1 MARPITFDRFEV
13 GLDLRKGP
21 SVSDANRLRELKN
34 AYVTTGKVV
43 RKRPGLIRI
52 ATLEPG
58 TKGLVAGLGKL
69 NTFYESGSVTH
80 ANALFQANQVA
91 HPTDSQPVARIH
103 KGDVFEGYLYVSVEY
118 ADGSIWHH
126 YLDGALPSHI
136 TDANCPQSAAWIKMS
151 SKIWAPDGDV
161 VRFSAT
167 SMPRDWTTAED
178 AGFLS
183 TGLQQTG
190 ALEALAL
197 GQQDRDLVV
206 YFQDSAQIWV
216 PDPDPA
222 LHVFKKPINGVGT
235 RYPRSVNNVSG
246 DSYFLSDFGF
256 RSISMRGATDNLTDV
271 DVGSP
276 IDARVKPLLTAG
288 IDPVSTYYAG
298 GGQYWCAIG
307 SSIFAYTFSRTMK
320 ISAWSEYTLGVSVDD
335 FATLG
340 GKLYI
345 RSGDDVYQVDDA
357 VFTDDGTSYEM
368 VMEMP
373 YLDFKLPGV
382 MKQIVGVDAVIQG
395 DADLQLRWDP
405 RDPDLI
411 TDKIPLAGDTRP
423 GSMTPVEVMATAVA
437 PVITSTSN
445 QAVQIDSLTFYY
457 ETLGVT

>member
-1 MARPITFDRFEV
+1 MTKAITFDRFEV

-21 SVSDANRLRELKN
+21 SVSDANRLRQLKN

-43 RKRPGLIRI
+43 RKRPGLRKV
-52 ATLEPG
+52 ATLEAG

-69 NTFYESGSVTH
+69 NTFYESGSITH
-80 ANALFQANQVA
+80 ADPLFQAHQVA
-91 HPTDSQPVARIH
+91 HPSSSRAVARIH
-103 KGDVFEGYLYVSVEY
+103 KGDVFEGFLYVSVEY

-126 YLDGALPSHI
+126 YLDGVSPSHI
-136 TDANCPQSAAWIKMS
+136 TDANCPQTASWIKMS
-151 SKIWAPDGDV
+151 SKIWAVDGDV

-167 SMPRDWTTAED
+167 SLPRDWTTAED
-178 AGFLS
+178 AGFLP

-197 GQQDRDLVV
+197 GQQERDLVV
-206 YFQDSAQIWV
+206 YFADSAQIWV

-235 RYPRSVNNVSG
+235 RWPRSVNNVSG
-246 DSYFLSDFGF
+246 DSFFLSDYGF

-276 IDARVKPLLTAG
+276 IDAIVTPLLTSG
-288 IDPVSTYYAG
+288 IDPVSAYYAG

-307 SSIFAYTFSRTMK
+307 STIFTYTFSRTMK
-320 ISAWSEYTLGVSVDD
+320 ISAWAQYDIGVPIDD
-335 FATLG
+335 MAELG

-345 RSGDDVYQVDDA
+345 RSGDDIYQVDES
-357 VFTDDGTSYEM
+357 VHTDDGAAYEM

-373 YLDFKLPGV
+373 FLDFKLPGV

-395 DADLQLRWDP
+395 EAELQLRWDP
-405 RDPDLI
+405 RDTSLI
-411 TDKIPLAGDTRP
+411 TEPVPLGGDTRP
-423 GSMTPVEVMATAVA
+423 GAMTPVEVMATSVA
-437 PVITSTSN
+437 PVITSRTD
-445 QAVQIDSLTFYY
+445 QPVQIDSLTFYY
-457 ETLGVT
+457 NALGVT

>member
-1 MARPITFDRFEV
+1 
-13 GLDLRKGP
+13 
-21 SVSDANRLRELKN
+21 
-34 AYVTTGKVV
+34 
-43 RKRPGLIRI
+43 
-52 ATLEPG
+52 
-58 TKGLVAGLGKL
+58 VAGLGKL

-118 ADGSIWHH
+118 ADG
-126 YLDGALPSHI
+126 
-136 TDANCPQSAAWIKMS
+136 MS

-276 IDARVKPLLTAG
+276 IDARVKG